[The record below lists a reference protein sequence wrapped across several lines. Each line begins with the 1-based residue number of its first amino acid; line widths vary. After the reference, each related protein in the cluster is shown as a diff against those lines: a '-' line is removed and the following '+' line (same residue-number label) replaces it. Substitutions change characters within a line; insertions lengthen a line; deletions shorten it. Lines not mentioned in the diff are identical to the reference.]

1 MSLVHRVEDLF
12 KDKKYPERWQITTL
26 NTVATIQNGYAF
38 KSRLFN
44 STEGFPLLR
53 IRDILESKIETY
65 YSGDFSEEY
74 IVNADDLIIGMDGD
88 FNHALWK
95 NKPTLLNQ
103 RVCRIKPNE
112 NFILKKFIFYGIG
125 EFLKIIN
132 ENTSSTTVKHLSS
145 KSINEIP
152 FPLPPLPEQERIVA
166 KLDSLFAQHETM
178 KKALGRIPQLLKDFR
193 QQVLTQAITGKLTNV
208 PDMQMRL
215 MSDFFDVKTG
225 ATPKKGEKKFY
236 ENANIY
242 WIKSG
247 EVKNSYIYKT
257 EELITE
263 LAVKTTNAKIF
274 PKDTILIA
282 MYGEGKTRG
291 QIGWMKIEAATNQA
305 IAALVNE
312 NLELI
317 TRKYIYL
324 YCLSQYNEIRA
335 KAEGGN
341 QPNLNLSKIKNWEIT
356 IPKLIIE
363 QEKITN
369 RVENL
374 FAKADIIE
382 ERYKTLKEKI
392 DSLPQA
398 ILHKAFKGE
407 LVPQLPSDGDAKD
420 LLEEI
425 LKLKKEIKKK

>member
-1 MSLVHRVEDLF
+1 M
-12 KDKKYPERWQITTL
+12 ITEL
-26 NTVATIQNGYAF
+26 PKNW
-38 KSRLFN
+38 
-44 STEGFPLLR
+44 
-53 IRDILESKIETY
+53 IETNLGTVTTKPQY
-65 YSGDFSEEY
+65 GWTTKSQNFGEYKYLRTTDIGKGNIKWNEVPFCVDLPKNVDDYILSKNDIVISRAGSIGFSYLVEEIGSNVLY
-74 IVNADDLIIGMDGD
+74 ASYLIRFKPLIYPKLISYFLQSNSYWKAVSDSAVGIAVKNINAPKL
-88 FNHALWK
+88 
-95 NKPTLLNQ
+95 Q
-103 RVCRIKPNE
+103 
-112 NFILKKFIFYGIG
+112 
-125 EFLKIIN
+125 
-132 ENTSSTTVKHLSS
+132 S
-145 KSINEIP
+145 IP
-152 FPLPPLPEQERIVA
+152 FPLPPLPEQERIVV
-166 KLDSLFAQHETM
+166 KLDALFAQHETM
-178 KKALGRIPQLLKDFR
+178 KKALDHIPQLLKDFR